1 MPASPF
7 APAPLPPMQL
17 DRYYSEHR
25 GWLAHWLQRRLGNA
39 FDAADLA
46 QDTFARLL
54 AGSPAQPQTPALRTP
69 KAYLATIAKHL
80 LINHLRRQS
89 LERAWLAALAALPE
103 QHMPSAEQRAQIL
116 QALQAVD
123 AMLDGLKPKVRAVFI
138 LAQIEGHA
146 YVDIS
151 AQLGIGERSV
161 KRYMAEALTEC
172 VLLAPDLPE

>member
-1 MPASPF
+1 MPRSLF
-7 APAPLPPMQL
+7 APSPLPSMQL

-54 AGSPAQPQTPALRTP
+54 AGSPAQPQTPALRAP

-80 LINHLRRQS
+80 LINHLRRRS
-89 LERAWLAALAALPE
+89 LEQAWLCALAEVPE
-103 QHMPSAEQRAQIL
+103 QHAPSAEQQAEIL

-138 LAQIEGHA
+138 MAQIEGYPYA
-146 YVDIS
+146 EIA
-151 AQLGIGERSV
+151 AQLGISERSV

-172 VLLAPDLPE
+172 VLLA

>member
-7 APAPLPPMQL
+7 APCPLPPAQL
-17 DRYYSEHR
+17 DSLYSAHR

-54 AGSPAQPQTPALRTP
+54 ASPAQPQTPALRSP
-69 KAYLATIAKHL
+69 KAYLATVAKHL
-80 LINHLRRQS
+80 LINHLRRRS
-89 LERAWLAALAALPE
+89 LEQAWLAALADMPE
-103 QHMPSAEQRAQIL
+103 QHAPSAGQQAEIL

-138 LAQIEGHA
+138 MAQIEGHSYA
-146 YVDIS
+146 DI
-151 AQLGIGERSV
+151 AAKLGIGERSV

-172 VLLAPDLPE
+172 VLLA

>member
-1 MPASPF
+1 MPGSPF
-7 APAPLPPMQL
+7 APSPLLATQL
-17 DRYYSEHR
+17 ESHYRAHH

-39 FDAADLA
+39 AEAADLM

-54 AGSPAQPQTPALRTP
+54 AGAPMQPQTPALRAP
-69 KAYLATIAKHL
+69 KAYLATVAKHL

-89 LERAWLAALAALPE
+89 LELAWLAALAALPE
-103 QHMPSAEQRAQIL
+103 QHLPSTEQRVEIL

-138 LAQIEGHA
+138 MAQIEGHA
-146 YVDIS
+146 YADI
-151 AQLGIGERSV
+151 AALLGIGERSV

-172 VLLAPDLPE
+172 VLLAPDFPA

>member
-1 MPASPF
+1 MPGSPF
-7 APAPLPPMQL
+7 APSPLLPTQL
-17 DRYYSEHR
+17 ESYYSAHH

-39 FDAADLA
+39 AEAADLM

-54 AGSPAQPQTPALRTP
+54 AGAPMQPQTPALRAP
-69 KAYLATIAKHL
+69 KAYLATVAKHL

-89 LERAWLAALAALPE
+89 LERAWLDALAALPE
-103 QHMPSAEQRAQIL
+103 HHVPSAEQRAEIL

-138 LAQIEGHA
+138 MAQIEGYA
-146 YVDIS
+146 YAEI
-151 AQLGIGERSV
+151 AALLGMGERSV

-172 VLLAPDLPE
+172 VLQAPDRPA

>member
-1 MPASPF
+1 MPGSPF
-7 APAPLPPMQL
+7 APLPPLPIPL
-17 DRYYSEHR
+17 ESHYRAHH

-39 FDAADLA
+39 AEAADLM
-46 QDTFARLL
+46 QDTFIRLL
-54 AGSPAQPQTPALRTP
+54 AGAPAQPQTPALRAP
-69 KAYLATIAKHL
+69 KAYLATVAKHL

-89 LERAWLAALAALPE
+89 LECAWAEALAAQPE
-103 QHMPSAEQRAQIL
+103 QHQPSVEQQAEIL

-146 YVDIS
+146 YAEI
-151 AQLGIGERSV
+151 ATLLGIGERSV

-172 VLLAPDLPE
+172 VLLAPDFLP

>member
-1 MPASPF
+1 MPDSPF
-7 APAPLPPMQL
+7 APSLLPPTQL
-17 DRYYSEHR
+17 ESHYRAHH

-39 FDAADLA
+39 FDAADLM

-54 AGSPAQPQTPALRTP
+54 AGAPVQPHTPALRAP
-69 KAYLATIAKHL
+69 KAYLATVAKHL

-103 QHMPSAEQRAQIL
+103 HHAPSTERRAEIL

-146 YVDIS
+146 YADIA

-172 VLLAPDLPE
+172 VLLAPDLLA

>member
-1 MPASPF
+1 MPDNPF
-7 APAPLPPMQL
+7 APSLLLPTQL
-17 DRYYSEHR
+17 ESHYRAHH

-39 FDAADLA
+39 FDAADLM
-46 QDTFARLL
+46 QDTFIRLL
-54 AGSPAQPQTPALRTP
+54 AGPSTQPQTPALRTP
-69 KAYLATIAKHL
+69 KAYLATVAKHL

-138 LAQIEGHA
+138 LAQIEGHPYA
-146 YVDIS
+146 DIA

-172 VLLAPDLPE
+172 VLLAPDLPA

>member
-1 MPASPF
+1 
-7 APAPLPPMQL
+7 MQL
-17 DRYYSEHR
+17 ESCYGAYH

-39 FDAADLA
+39 SDAADLM

-54 AGSPAQPQTPALRTP
+54 AGAPAQPQTPALRAP
-69 KAYLATIAKHL
+69 RAYLATIAKHL

-89 LERAWLAALAALPE
+89 LEQAWLAALAALPE
-103 QHMPSAEQRAQIL
+103 QHVPSAQQQAEML

-138 LAQIEGHA
+138 MAQIEGHTYA
-146 YVDIS
+146 DI
-151 AQLGIGERSV
+151 AVRLGIGERSV

-172 VLLAPDLPE
+172 VLLA

>member
-1 MPASPF
+1 MPGSPF
-7 APAPLPPMQL
+7 APSPLLPIQL
-17 DRYYSEHR
+17 ESHYRAHH

-39 FDAADLA
+39 AEAADLM

-54 AGSPAQPQTPALRTP
+54 QGAPAQPQTPALRAP
-69 KAYLATIAKHL
+69 KAYLATVAKHL

-89 LERAWLAALAALPE
+89 LERAWADALAAQPE
-103 QHMPSAEQRAQIL
+103 QHQPSAEQRAAIL

-138 LAQIEGHA
+138 MAQIEGHA
-146 YVDIS
+146 YADIA

-172 VLLAPDLPE
+172 VLLAPDLLT

>member
-1 MPASPF
+1 MPGSPF
-7 APAPLPPMQL
+7 APTPLLPTQL
-17 DRYYSEHR
+17 ESHYRAHH

-39 FDAADLA
+39 CDAADLM
-46 QDTFARLL
+46 QDTFTRLL
-54 AGSPAQPQTPALRTP
+54 AGAPAQLHTPALRAP
-69 KAYLATIAKHL
+69 RAYLATVAKHL

-89 LERAWLAALAALPE
+89 LERAWAATLAAMPE
-103 QHMPSAEQRAQIL
+103 QHLPSAEQRAELL

-123 AMLDGLKPKVRAVFI
+123 AMLDGLKPTVRAVFI

-146 YVDIS
+146 YADIA

-172 VLLAPDLPE
+172 VLLAPDLLP